1 MFLWRIFSSA
11 MKILKKLIII
21 VALVICY
28 VFSNAVSIYI
38 YSFKDD
44 ARNADVAIVLGA
56 STYNGHPS
64 PVYQERINHAVDLY
78 KKHLVKKI
86 ITTGGYGKGNP
97 VSDAYNAKL
106 YAVSQGV
113 PEDDVLTEDQSTVT
127 LENLINAKKIMDV
140 YNYQTALIV
149 SDPLHMKR
157 AMLMAKDHNIECY
170 SSPTPTTR
178 YVSLKSTLPF
188 LLREIF
194 FYAGYQIY
202 AVFFFFLSLFTSSS
216 LKR

>member
-78 KKHLVKKI
+78 NKHLVKKI
-86 ITTGGYGKGNP
+86 IMTGGYGKGNP

-157 AMLMAKDHNIECY
+157 AMLQAKDAGIIAY
-170 SSPTPTTR
+170 TSPTHYSRFRTR
-178 YVSLKSTLPF
+178 DTKF
-188 LLREIF
+188 KF
-194 FYAGYQIY
+194 
-202 AVFFFFLSLFTSSS
+202 
-216 LKR
+216 LKREVINYIGYKWYRLFKSFIKL

>member
-1 MFLWRIFSSA
+1 MFLWRIFSAA
-11 MKILKKLIII
+11 MKILKKLVII
-21 VALVICY
+21 VVLVICY

-64 PVYQERINHAVDLY
+64 PVYQERINHAVELY
-78 KKHLVKKI
+78 NKHLVKKI

-106 YAVSQGV
+106 YAISQGV
-113 PEDDVLTEDQSTVT
+113 SEDDILTEDQSTVT

-157 AMLMAKDHNIECY
+157 AMLQAKDAGINAY
-170 SSPTPTTR
+170 TSPTHSSRFRTR
-178 YVSLKSTLPF
+178 DTKF
-188 LLREIF
+188 KF
-194 FYAGYQIY
+194 
-202 AVFFFFLSLFTSSS
+202 
-216 LKR
+216 LKREVINYIGYKWYRLFKSFIKL

>member
-157 AMLMAKDHNIECY
+157 AMLQAKHAGIIAY
-170 SSPTPTTR
+170 TSPTHSSRFRTR
-178 YVSLKSTLPF
+178 DTKF
-188 LLREIF
+188 KF
-194 FYAGYQIY
+194 
-202 AVFFFFLSLFTSSS
+202 
-216 LKR
+216 LKREVINYIGYKWYRLFKSFIKL

>member
-78 KKHLVKKI
+78 NKHLVKKI
-86 ITTGGYGKGNP
+86 IMTGGYGKGNP

-157 AMLMAKDHNIECY
+157 AMLQAKDAEIIAY
-170 SSPTPTTR
+170 TSPTHSSRFRTR
-178 YVSLKSTLPF
+178 DTKF
-188 LLREIF
+188 KF
-194 FYAGYQIY
+194 
-202 AVFFFFLSLFTSSS
+202 
-216 LKR
+216 LKREVINYIGYKWYRLFKSFIKL

>member
-78 KKHLVKKI
+78 NKHLVKKI
-86 ITTGGYGKGNP
+86 IMTGGYGKGNP

-106 YAVSQGV
+106 YAISQGV
-113 PEDDVLTEDQSTVT
+113 SEDDILTEDQSTVT

-140 YNYQTALIV
+140 EHYKTALIV

-157 AMLMAKDHNIECY
+157 AMLQAKDAGITAY
-170 SSPTPTTR
+170 TSPTQSSRYRTR
-178 YVSLKSTLPF
+178 DTKF
-188 LLREIF
+188 KF
-194 FYAGYQIY
+194 
-202 AVFFFFLSLFTSSS
+202 
-216 LKR
+216 LKREVTNYIGYKWYRLFKSLIKV

>member
-78 KKHLVKKI
+78 NKHLVKKI
-86 ITTGGYGKGNP
+86 IMTGGYGKGNP

-157 AMLMAKDHNIECY
+157 AMLQAKDDGIIAY
-170 SSPTPTTR
+170 TSPTHSSRFRTR
-178 YVSLKSTLPF
+178 DTKF
-188 LLREIF
+188 KF
-194 FYAGYQIY
+194 
-202 AVFFFFLSLFTSSS
+202 
-216 LKR
+216 LKREVINYIGYKWYRLFKSFIKL

>member
-1 MFLWRIFSSA
+1 MFLWRVFSSA

-78 KKHLVKKI
+78 NKHLVKKI
-86 ITTGGYGKGNP
+86 IMTGGYGKGNP

-106 YAVSQGV
+106 YAVGQGV

-157 AMLMAKDHNIECY
+157 AMLQAKDAGIKAY
-170 SSPTPTTR
+170 TSPTHSYRFRTR
-178 YVSLKSTLPF
+178 DTKF
-188 LLREIF
+188 KF
-194 FYAGYQIY
+194 
-202 AVFFFFLSLFTSSS
+202 
-216 LKR
+216 LKREVINYIGYKWYRLFKSFIKL

>member
-140 YNYQTALIV
+140 YNYHSIYLSYTFF
-149 SDPLHMKR
+149 SFSYKR
-157 AMLMAKDHNIECY
+157 YE
-170 SSPTPTTR
+170 
-178 YVSLKSTLPF
+178 V
-188 LLREIF
+188 
-194 FYAGYQIY
+194 
-202 AVFFFFLSLFTSSS
+202 
-216 LKR
+216 

>member
-157 AMLMAKDHNIECY
+157 AMLQAKD
-170 SSPTPTTR
+170 
-178 YVSLKSTLPF
+178 
-188 LLREIF
+188 
-194 FYAGYQIY
+194 AGII
-202 AVFFFFLSLFTSSS
+202 A
-216 LKR
+216 

>member
-1 MFLWRIFSSA
+1 MFLWRIFSIA

-78 KKHLVKKI
+78 NKHLVKKI

-97 VSDAYNAKL
+97 VSDAYNAKQ
-106 YAVSQGV
+106 YVVSQGV

-157 AMLMAKDHNIECY
+157 AMLQAKDAGSKHIH
-170 SSPTPTTR
+170 
-178 YVSLKSTLPF
+178 
-188 LLREIF
+188 LLHILLVFVQEI
-194 FYAGYQIY
+194 
-202 AVFFFFLSLFTSSS
+202 LSLNS
-216 LKR
+216 LNVK

>member
-1 MFLWRIFSSA
+1 MFLWRIFSAA
-11 MKILKKLIII
+11 MKILKKLVII
-21 VALVICY
+21 VVLVICY

-78 KKHLVKKI
+78 NKHLVKKI

-106 YAVSQGV
+106 YAISQGV
-113 PEDDVLTEDQSTVT
+113 SEDDILTEDQSTVT

-157 AMLMAKDHNIECY
+157 AMLQAKDAGITAY
-170 SSPTPTTR
+170 TSPTKSSRYRTR
-178 YVSLKSTLPF
+178 DTKF
-188 LLREIF
+188 KF
-194 FYAGYQIY
+194 
-202 AVFFFFLSLFTSSS
+202 
-216 LKR
+216 LKREVINYIGYKWYRLFKSFIKL

>member
-1 MFLWRIFSSA
+1 MFLWRVFSSA

-78 KKHLVKKI
+78 NKHLVKKI
-86 ITTGGYGKGNP
+86 IMTGGYGKGNP

-106 YAVSQGV
+106 YAVGQGV

-157 AMLMAKDHNIECY
+157 AMLQAKDSGIKAY
-170 SSPTPTTR
+170 TSPTHSSRFRTR
-178 YVSLKSTLPF
+178 DTKF
-188 LLREIF
+188 KF
-194 FYAGYQIY
+194 
-202 AVFFFFLSLFTSSS
+202 
-216 LKR
+216 LKREVINYIGYKWYRLFKSFIKL

>member
-78 KKHLVKKI
+78 NKHLVKKI
-86 ITTGGYGKGNP
+86 IMTGGYGKGNP

-149 SDPLHMKR
+149 SDP
-157 AMLMAKDHNIECY
+157 
-170 SSPTPTTR
+170 
-178 YVSLKSTLPF
+178 
-188 LLREIF
+188 
-194 FYAGYQIY
+194 
-202 AVFFFFLSLFTSSS
+202 
-216 LKR
+216 

>member
-86 ITTGGYGKGNP
+86 IMTGGYGKGNP

-106 YAVSQGV
+106 YAISQGV
-113 PEDDVLTEDQSTVT
+113 PEDDILTEDQSTVT

-140 YNYQTALIV
+140 EHYKTALIV

-157 AMLMAKDHNIECY
+157 AMLQAKDAGITAY
-170 SSPTPTTR
+170 TSPTQSSRYRTR
-178 YVSLKSTLPF
+178 DTKF
-188 LLREIF
+188 QF
-194 FYAGYQIY
+194 
-202 AVFFFFLSLFTSSS
+202 
-216 LKR
+216 LKREVINYIGYKWYRLFKPLIKV

>member
-1 MFLWRIFSSA
+1 MFLWRVFNSA

-78 KKHLVKKI
+78 NKHLVKKI
-86 ITTGGYGKGNP
+86 IMTGGYGKGNP

-106 YAVSQGV
+106 YAVGQGV

-157 AMLMAKDHNIECY
+157 AMLQAKDAGITAY
-170 SSPTPTTR
+170 TSPTHSSRFRTR
-178 YVSLKSTLPF
+178 DTKF
-188 LLREIF
+188 KF
-194 FYAGYQIY
+194 
-202 AVFFFFLSLFTSSS
+202 
-216 LKR
+216 LKREVINYIGYKWYRLFKSFIKL